1 MNILKFAL
9 VEVQHLRY
17 LFEQIN
23 CLHNQII
30 EIKGV
35 IASETLLV
43 HGIHFSHNTLEIISD
58 LLLIHLRTYQLI
70 LGVADHGLNGF
81 RFKLLGID
89 VKLLHAI
96 TDDRQLVS
104 RVQDREV

>member
-9 VEVQHLRY
+9 VEVEYLRHF
-17 LFEQIN
+17 LEQIN
-23 CLHNQII
+23 RLHNQII

-35 IASETLLV
+35 IASKPLLV
-43 HGIHFSHNTLEIISD
+43 HGIHFSHNTLEIIPD

-70 LGVADHGLNGF
+70 LGVADHSLNGF

-104 RVQDREV
+104 RVEDREI